1 MPKVKKLLFSADIL
15 VPYEKLCNQFKL
27 FQNWMIFRGG
37 QNAFSFPIFEKK
49 VVLQKSTA
57 PKNTS
62 TISKKLFEKVF
73 KSIKMNRLIEN

>member
-1 MPKVKKLLFSADIL
+1 
-15 VPYEKLCNQFKL
+15 
-27 FQNWMIFRGG
+27 MIFRGG

-73 KSIKMNRLIEN
+73 RMIKLNRLIEN

>member
-15 VPYEKLCNQFKL
+15 VPYEKLC
-27 FQNWMIFRGG
+27 G

-49 VVLQKSTA
+49 VVLEKSTA

-73 KSIKMNRLIEN
+73 RMIKLNRLIEN

>member
-37 QNAFSFPIFEKK
+37 QNAFSFPFFEKK
-49 VVLQKSTA
+49 SCATKIYSTKKHIYNQQEIVWKGFQDDQIKST
-57 PKNTS
+57 N
-62 TISKKLFEKVF
+62 
-73 KSIKMNRLIEN
+73 